1 MRRVRIGIRSRVVS
15 WAFASLV
22 MVVIAGCGDQSG
34 LNLATVQGTV
44 TYNGN
49 PVDHGQVVFIPTEG
63 VGGPSAVGE
72 IHSDGSYQMRTADFE
87 GAAVGRHKVTVHSR
101 RPLRPEEEKSL
112 IIPELLIPDRYAN
125 ELDTPLA
132 IDVEPGVNQFD
143 IELTD

>member
-1 MRRVRIGIRSRVVS
+1 M
-15 WAFASLV
+15 
-22 MVVIAGCGDQSG
+22 
-34 LNLATVQGTV
+34 NLATVRGTV
-44 TYNGN
+44 TYNGK

-72 IHSDGSYQMRTADFE
+72 INADGSYQMKTADFQ
-87 GAAVGRHKVTVHSR
+87 GAAVGRHRVTVHSR

-125 ELDTPLA
+125 EVDTPLA
-132 IDVEPGVNQFD
+132 IDVEPGVNQYD